1 MNSVRRNFNSII
13 NKLQPSPSQSHS
25 KNPYKQKAEKAAKN
39 NQVSRAGYVPLYVG
53 KAQKKKKKRYYVPVK
68 YLSHPIIQQLLMR
81 SQNGDLETKIEGPIE
96 LTCRTEFFDHI
107 LWKLSTCIEL
117 MS

>member
-13 NKLQPSPSQSHS
+13 NKLHLSPSLSHS
-25 KNPYKQKAEKAAKN
+25 KNPHKQKDEKAAKN
-39 NQVSRAGYVPLYVG
+39 NQVSREGYVPLYVG
-53 KAQKKKKKRYYVPVK
+53 KAQKKKKRYEVPVK
-68 YLSHPIIQQLLMR
+68 YLSHPTIQQLLMR
-81 SQNGDLETKIEGPIE
+81 SQHGDLETKIDGPIE

>member
-39 NQVSRAGYVPLYVG
+39 NQVSREGYVPLYVG

-68 YLSHPIIQQLLMR
+68 YLSHPTIQQLLMR